1 MATLIQRQFVALS
14 IITAFLFIVTSVMA
28 MHGNRVMIAS
38 SAVQQAAARVSSL
51 ALLTWMGQEI
61 PTLTQTVQASTERG
75 VNSISG
81 FLFQVA
87 TGIQPG
93 DLRSLLGRELPGML
107 TADDARFVVA
117 GKDSTLADLYVEYPA
132 YPHQVND
139 AAQSGNTGETTANDA
154 QPKPEEN
161 KAAPQPNPTTG
172 GRKIVYVYST
182 HNRES
187 WYSETKPVGT
197 SVDHPKRNISL
208 VSKRLA
214 EALNE
219 RGIGTEYNEEDIYQK
234 LLDKKLDY
242 ALSYA
247 ESLRAVKAA
256 TQRNRELYYF
266 FDLHRDTAPRSKT
279 TVTINGKTYARVL
292 MIIGKRNK
300 NYEKNEQFATELHH
314 LMEKMYPGLSRGVME
329 KGAKTDHGE
338 YNQSISPGSLL
349 MEIGGTSNTLQESLN
364 TAEALADVFAEYYWQ
379 AEKVGKPLTSE
390 PAKR

>member
-139 AAQSGNTGETTANDA
+139 AARLAIPVKRQQTMHSRSRRRTRRHRSPTRPPAAGKLSTSTAPTTA
-154 QPKPEEN
+154 
-161 KAAPQPNPTTG
+161 
-172 GRKIVYVYST
+172 
-182 HNRES
+182 
-187 WYSETKPVGT
+187 
-197 SVDHPKRNISL
+197 
-208 VSKRLA
+208 
-214 EALNE
+214 
-219 RGIGTEYNEEDIYQK
+219 
-234 LLDKKLDY
+234 
-242 ALSYA
+242 
-247 ESLRAVKAA
+247 
-256 TQRNRELYYF
+256 
-266 FDLHRDTAPRSKT
+266 
-279 TVTINGKTYARVL
+279 
-292 MIIGKRNK
+292 
-300 NYEKNEQFATELHH
+300 
-314 LMEKMYPGLSRGVME
+314 
-329 KGAKTDHGE
+329 
-338 YNQSISPGSLL
+338 SPGTVKQSPSGHRWTTLSA
-349 MEIGGTSNTLQESLN
+349 TSRWS
-364 TAEALADVFAEYYWQ
+364 ASGWR
-379 AEKVGKPLTSE
+379 
-390 PAKR
+390 KR